1 LQESLR
7 IAHNT
12 GALRTQDL
20 RQVTVDTI
28 VQSKA
33 VTFPTMTLKM
43 VRTAGVVGELLAGV
57 GTAVDRDE

>member
-1 LQESLR
+1 
-7 IAHNT
+7 
-12 GALRTQDL
+12 
-20 RQVTVDTI
+20 VTVDTI